1 MKKSII
7 SNSTLILLLIIIIN
21 GCGLT
26 KMTNKYDT
34 VSYNVTPPI
43 LQVHGGK
50 VLLKIDG
57 KIPEKYFHKNAKV
70 SFTPILNGE
79 KSETKFK
86 TITLQGEEASG
97 GDKTISYVNGG
108 SFTYEDEIKYNKE
121 MLASNLNIEAIAI
134 LKDESEQLGP
144 VKVAQGVI
152 ATSQRVQ
159 NTEEIAISNH
169 GYEKETILSEVATI
183 YFLVNQST
191 IRTSEKSDEDMKRLE
206 EFAKLGYK
214 THSIDINSYASPEG
228 TIDANDNVSER
239 RNKSTIKY
247 TKQILKRLKLDG
259 ADNNNLY
266 SNTSYGEDWDGFN
279 RLMKASNMKDKRRV
293 LNIVNSVQDPEKREQ
308 AIRDM
313 SELYDAIDKN
323 ILPQLRKA
331 NIKIRS
337 YQPKRTDDNI
347 LALSIS
353 NPDSLDQSE
362 LLFAATLTKNRTT
375 KLEIYNNAVNLY
387 DNWRAYNN
395 IASIYLGENNLE
407 EAEKWLNKINSK
419 VSNKHSDILTNK
431 GIISARKGNLQLAQ
445 KLFDQAGTSEL
456 NQAIL
461 DIRQGKYAK
470 AARFFKNST
479 SHNAVLAK
487 ILDGNNNDKC
497 SDNTPACYYL
507 NAILAA
513 RTSNLDMLTKNLAMA
528 ISADVSYKSLA
539 RKDLEFIN
547 FNKNQ
552 EFISITE

>member
-1 MKKSII
+1 MKKATI
-7 SNSTLILLLIIIIN
+7 SNSALIILLIIIIN

-26 KMTNKYDT
+26 KMTSKYDT

-50 VLLKIDG
+50 VVLKIDG

-79 KSETKFK
+79 ESETRFK

-97 GDKTISYVNGG
+97 GDKTISYINGG
-108 SFTYEDEIKYNKE
+108 SFTYEDEIKYNKD
-121 MLASNLNIEAIAI
+121 MLASNLNIEAIAT

-152 ATSQRVQ
+152 ATSKRVQ

-169 GYEKETILSEVATI
+169 EYEKETILSEVATI
-183 YFLVNQST
+183 YFLVNQSN
-191 IRTSEKSDEDMKRLE
+191 IRTSEKSDEDMNRLE

-228 TIDANDNVSER
+228 TIDANDDVSER

-247 TKQILKRLKLDG
+247 TKNILNRLNLDG
-259 ADNNNLY
+259 ADNNDLY
-266 SNTSYGEDWDGFN
+266 TNTSYGEDWDGFN
-279 RLMKASNMKDKRRV
+279 KLMKASNMKDKRRV

-331 NIKIRS
+331 SIKIRS

-347 LALSIS
+347 LALAIS

-362 LLFAATLTKNRTT
+362 LLFAATLTQDRTT
-375 KLEIYNNAVNLY
+375 KLEIYNNAVNIY
-387 DNWRAYNN
+387 NNWRAYNN
-395 IASIYLGENNLE
+395 IACIYLIENNLE
-407 EAEKWLNKINSK
+407 EAEKWLSKINSK
-419 VSNKHSDILTNK
+419 VANKHSDILTNK
-431 GIISARKGNLQLAQ
+431 GIVAARKGNLQLAQ
-445 KLFDQAGTSEL
+445 KLFNLAGTSEL

-487 ILDGNNNDKC
+487 ILNGNSSDKC

-507 NAILAA
+507 NAILGA
-513 RTSNLDMLTKNLAMA
+513 RTSNLDMLKKNLSMA
-528 ISADVSYKSLA
+528 ISADASYKSLA

-547 FNKNQ
+547 FKDNQ
-552 EFISITE
+552 EFISITK

>member
-1 MKKSII
+1 
-7 SNSTLILLLIIIIN
+7 
-21 GCGLT
+21 
-26 KMTNKYDT
+26 
-34 VSYNVTPPI
+34 
-43 LQVHGGK
+43 
-50 VLLKIDG
+50 
-57 KIPEKYFHKNAKV
+57 
-70 SFTPILNGE
+70 
-79 KSETKFK
+79 
-86 TITLQGEEASG
+86 
-97 GDKTISYVNGG
+97 
-108 SFTYEDEIKYNKE
+108 
-121 MLASNLNIEAIAI
+121 MLASNLNIEAIAT

-152 ATSQRVQ
+152 ATSKRVQ

-169 GYEKETILSEVATI
+169 EYEKETILSEVATI
-183 YFLVNQST
+183 YFLVNQSN
-191 IRTSEKSDEDMKRLE
+191 IRTSEKSDEDMNRLE

-228 TIDANDNVSER
+228 TIDANDDVSER

-247 TKQILKRLKLDG
+247 TKNILNRLNLDG
-259 ADNNNLY
+259 ADNNDLY
-266 SNTSYGEDWDGFN
+266 TNTSYGEDWDGFN
-279 RLMKASNMKDKRRV
+279 KLMKASNMKDKRRV

-331 NIKIRS
+331 SIKIRS

-347 LALSIS
+347 LALAIS

-362 LLFAATLTKNRTT
+362 LLFAATLTQDRTT
-375 KLEIYNNAVNLY
+375 KLEIYNNAVNIY
-387 DNWRAYNN
+387 NNWRAYNN
-395 IASIYLGENNLE
+395 IACIYLIENNLE
-407 EAEKWLNKINSK
+407 EAEKWLSKINSK
-419 VSNKHSDILTNK
+419 VANKHSDILTNK
-431 GIISARKGNLQLAQ
+431 GIVAARKGNLQLAQ
-445 KLFDQAGTSEL
+445 KLFNLAGTSEL

-487 ILDGNNNDKC
+487 ILNGNSSDKC

-507 NAILAA
+507 NAILGA
-513 RTSNLDMLTKNLAMA
+513 RTSNLDMLKKNLSMA
-528 ISADVSYKSLA
+528 ISADASYKSLA

-547 FNKNQ
+547 FKDNQ
-552 EFISITE
+552 EFISITK